1 MYSFFIAIM
10 ILYQWLLFSNLYDFF

>member
-10 ILYQWLLFSNLYDFF
+10 ILYHWLLFSNLYDFF